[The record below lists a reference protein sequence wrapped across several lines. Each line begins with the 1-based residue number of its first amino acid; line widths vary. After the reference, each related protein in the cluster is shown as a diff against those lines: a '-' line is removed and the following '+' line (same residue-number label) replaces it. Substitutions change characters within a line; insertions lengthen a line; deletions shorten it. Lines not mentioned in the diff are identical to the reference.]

1 MIGKLMIG
9 KPTSSQSHAI
19 ELRLVRLLSLCFA
32 CLILAPNATI
42 AEQQPIMEARQAEPE
57 TSTGTAARKLATG
70 ARYLISTANEY
81 ASEAGRE
88 MLRRGGT
95 ATDAAIA
102 AQLVLGLVEPQSS
115 GLGGGAFFLH
125 WDRAKSELRA
135 YDGRETAPSA
145 ATSDRFLIDGK
156 PMNFDAAVHSGL
168 SIGTPGL
175 VRLIEKAHHEHGK
188 LPWADLFAPAIK
200 LAQEGFKV
208 SRRLHYML
216 TWFGTKGFAPK
227 AQAYFFDAGGSA
239 WPIGHVL
246 KNPEYADTL
255 ERIAKAGPN
264 AFYNGPIADA
274 LVAAV
279 KAAPNKAGDLAA
291 PDLASYEVKQRTP
304 LCVTYRTSRIC
315 GMGPPSSGG
324 VAVAQVMRLLEPF
337 ELGNEPGAA
346 MNTKALHLIAETEK
360 LAYADRDRY
369 LADPAFAPVPVEGLL
384 DPAYLDQRRSL
395 INPEAAMEKAAPGVP
410 PGIEKQAFGIDATIE
425 NVGTSHISVIDA
437 DGNAVSMTTTIEG
450 AFGSGVWAA
459 GFLLNNQMTD
469 FSFLPA
475 DAGGRPIA
483 NRVEAGKRPRSTMAP
498 TIVFDAKGEVSAV
511 VGSPGGSRIILYVVK
526 ALVGLL
532 DWKLDAQ
539 AAVDLPNF
547 GSTGKAVELEYTW
560 SSIWHAMALKT
571 FGQPVS
577 ADLMNSGLHA
587 VVQRDGRLEGAADP
601 RREGAALGD

>member
-1 MIGKLMIG
+1 MNG
-9 KPTSSQSHAI
+9 KPMVARSTSSQSHPI
-19 ELRLVRLLSLCFA
+19 EFRLVRLLSLIFA
-32 CLILAPNATI
+32 CLFLVPNALV
-42 AEQQPIMEARQAEPE
+42 AEQPAMEARQAEPE
-57 TSTGTAARKLATG
+57 TSTGTATRKLATG

-88 MLRRGGT
+88 MLCRGGT

-115 GLGGGAFFLH
+115 GLGGGAFVLH
-125 WDRAKSELRA
+125 WDRARSELKA
-135 YDGRETAPSA
+135 YDGRETAPAA

-156 PMNFDAAVHSGL
+156 PMAFDAAVHSGL

-175 VRLIEKAHHEHGK
+175 VRLIEKAHREHGK
-188 LPWADLFAPAIK
+188 LPWADLFAPAIY
-200 LAQEGFKV
+200 LAQQGFKV
-208 SRRLHYML
+208 SRRLHYLL
-216 TWFGTKGFAPK
+216 TWFGTEGFAPK
-227 AQAYFFDAGGSA
+227 AQAYFFDAGGSV

-255 ERIAKAGPN
+255 ERIAKAGAD
-264 AFYNGPIADA
+264 AFYKGPIADA

-291 PDLASYEVKQRTP
+291 PDLAGYEAKERTP

-337 ELGNEPGAA
+337 DLGSEPGAA

-384 DPAYLDQRRSL
+384 DPAYLNQRRSL
-395 INPEAAMEKAAPGVP
+395 INPESTMEKAAPGVP

-469 FSFLPA
+469 FSFLPV

-498 TIVFDAKGEVSAV
+498 TVVFDAKGEVSAV

-539 AAVDLPNF
+539 AAVNLPNF

-560 SSIWHAMALKT
+560 SSIWHAIALKT
-571 FGQPVS
+571 YGQPVS

-587 VVQRDGRLEGAADP
+587 VVRRGGRLEGAADP